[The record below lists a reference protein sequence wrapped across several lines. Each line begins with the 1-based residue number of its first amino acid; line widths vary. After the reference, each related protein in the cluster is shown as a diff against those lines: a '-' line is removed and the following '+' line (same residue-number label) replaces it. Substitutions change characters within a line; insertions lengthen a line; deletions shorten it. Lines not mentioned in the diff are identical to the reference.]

1 MTERANKLIYLGDL
15 RRRAQAKLDAG
26 GELSNMADSASK
38 ALGVVHQ
45 LASHASTAQHALA
58 LLHELQVHQVEI
70 EMQADELRGALA
82 RTESLLAQQRQCHD
96 HLPVACCTVDEGSR
110 IIDIN
115 HTGAVWLGGARET
128 LIGQAFI
135 TFLSPDSQ
143 ANWGG
148 QWHALAVDVHGS
160 TCEVT
165 LLPQGARARHVLS
178 VISKMPSDDARFNV
192 VMMARPIGS
201 GE

>member
-15 RRRAQAKLDAG
+15 RRRAQAKLEAG
-26 GELSNMADSASK
+26 GQQSSMADSASR

-45 LASHASTAQHALA
+45 LALSASTAQHALA

-70 EMQADELRGALA
+70 EMQSDELRAALA

-115 HTGAVWLGGARET
+115 HTGAVWLGGTRET
-128 LIGQAFI
+128 LIGQALM

-143 ANWGG
+143 TILGA
-148 QWHALAVDVHGS
+148 QWHALAVDGHGS

-165 LLPQGARARHVLS
+165 LLPQGALARHVLS
-178 VISKMPSDDARFNV
+178 VISKVPSDEARFNV
-192 VMMARPIGS
+192 VMMARPIRS